1 MQAVVKS
8 KNKRKRKKALGETP
22 KTPQGVLVT
31 PERIV
36 LYALGIV
43 AIGGTFWIA
52 KKYIDSLVQKTEKT
66 DDTPKEPIVIKL
78 EQGNA
83 GAVAQVGTNPNT
95 STSPSQNVS
104 LPQPTDNQEVTI
116 PPVTSD
122 RYWGGVTAQRDEFP
136 LQKGQGGLRVKALQQ
151 AYRKLGYGINNAT
164 GYFGDVTL
172 RITRERFGKDS
183 ISQEDFVRILKQ
195 ANMKGLEGIL
205 DGVEHSITAKLIRG

>member
-22 KTPQGVLVT
+22 KVQQGIMVT

-52 KKYIDSLVQKTEKT
+52 KKYVDSLVQKTEK
-66 DDTPKEPIVIKL
+66 DDTTREPIVIKL

-83 GAVAQVGTNPNT
+83 GGASVVSQPQVPQQ
-95 STSPSQNVS
+95 PQQ
-104 LPQPTDNQEVTI
+104 PAEQPTQPQQQQQDVVI
-116 PPVTSD
+116 PPITED

-136 LQKGQGGLRVKALQQ
+136 LRKGQGGLRVKALQQ

-195 ANMKGLEGIL
+195 ANMKGFEGIL

>member
-1 MQAVVKS
+1 MKVVVRS
-8 KNKRKRKKALGETP
+8 TNEHKKTLGETP

-66 DDTPKEPIVIKL
+66 NDTPKEPIVIKL

-104 LPQPTDNQEVTI
+104 LPQPTDNQGVTI

-122 RYWGGVTAQRDEFP
+122 RYWGGVTAQKDEFP

-151 AYRKLGYGINNAT
+151 AYRKLGYAITNAT

-172 RITRERFGKDS
+172 RITRQHFGKDTVS
-183 ISQEDFVRILKQ
+183 ESDFVKLLQQ

-205 DGVEHSITAKLIRG
+205 SGVENSMVSKFIRG

>member
-1 MQAVVKS
+1 MQAVVKT
-8 KNKRKRKKALGETP
+8 KNKTKRKKALGETP
-22 KTPQGVLVT
+22 KVQQGIMVT

-52 KKYIDSLVQKTEKT
+52 KKYVDSLVQKTEKSDET
-66 DDTPKEPIVIKL
+66 QKEPIVIKI

-83 GAVAQVGTNPNT
+83 GGLLQPQQPAD
-95 STSPSQNVS
+95 
-104 LPQPTDNQEVTI
+104 QPTKPQQPADNPTQKEVLI

-151 AYRKLGYGINNAT
+151 AYRKLGWGINNAT
-164 GYFGDVTL
+164 GYFGDITL
-172 RITRERFGKDS
+172 RITIERLGKDTVS
-183 ISQEDFVRILKQ
+183 ENDFVRILKQ
-195 ANMKGLEGIL
+195 ADMKGLEGIL

>member
-1 MQAVVKS
+1 MQAVVKT
-8 KNKRKRKKALGETP
+8 KNKTKQKTLGETP
-22 KTPQGVLVT
+22 KVQQGIMVT

-52 KKYIDSLVQKTEKT
+52 KKYVDSLVQKTEKSDET
-66 DDTPKEPIVIKL
+66 QKEPIVIKI

-83 GAVAQVGTNPNT
+83 GGLLQTQQPADNPT
-95 STSPSQNVS
+95 QKDV
-104 LPQPTDNQEVTI
+104 LI

-151 AYRKLGYGINNAT
+151 AYRKLGWGINNAT
-164 GYFGDVTL
+164 GYFGDITL
-172 RITRERFGKDS
+172 RITRERLGKDTVS
-183 ISQEDFVRILKQ
+183 EDDFVRILKQ
-195 ANMKGLEGIL
+195 ADMKGLEGIL